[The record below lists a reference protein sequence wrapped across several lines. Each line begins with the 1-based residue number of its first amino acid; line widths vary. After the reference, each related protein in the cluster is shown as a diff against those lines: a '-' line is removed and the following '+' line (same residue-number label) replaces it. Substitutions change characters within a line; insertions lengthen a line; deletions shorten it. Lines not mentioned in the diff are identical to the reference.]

1 MIGGNVA
8 LELHQHVYCF
18 VKLFLTDAEAEKF
31 KGQLLLDVKCQLKV
45 ELGRLLVRQHVVD

>member
-1 MIGGNVA
+1 MIGGDVA

-18 VKLFLTDAEAEKF
+18 VKLLLADAEAEKF

>member
-1 MIGGNVA
+1 MIGGDVA
-8 LELHQHVYCF
+8 LELHQYVYCF

-31 KGQLLLDVKCQLKV
+31 KRQLLLDVKCQLKV